1 MSANDWKRSKQQRY
15 TITGFFSLTL
25 CKSEIIPEVFWREWT
40 TSNEKNRSFHFG
52 MFPSLACIRYYSV
65 RLACPFIGSFSYRF
79 RGNRCFNW
87 TFSFKCP
94 ECRVSGTT
102 RKLRRNEFVPKLSSK
117 QSVEYLTHVTLQWT
131 PDDTKITPDS
141 NSLVVNTRQAIVIYW
156 CQNFRS
162 QNKVVY
168 YSWKINE
175 FMLSINC

>member
-1 MSANDWKRSKQQRY
+1 MELYQKSFDVNERLLTRRIGHFISACSQAWRA
-15 TITGFFSLTL
+15 FV
-25 CKSEIIPEVFWREWT
+25 IIPFD
-40 TSNEKNRSFHFG
+40 
-52 MFPSLACIRYYSV
+52 SL
-65 RLACPFIGSFSYRF
+65 CPFIGSFSYRF

-87 TFSFKCP
+87 TFFFKCP